1 MLRMDQVHV
10 IRHKVLVEHQSIRQV
25 ARDLGLSRNTVVRY
39 LTLAEPRRVALKPR
53 PSPLHEKVDQR
64 IRQLLNQWRPR
75 TTRKQ
80 RPTGSRL
87 HRQLLEE
94 GFTVGKTTVYDCL
107 RELRRRCLPNSVSR
121 LRNFGKCC
129 PTPTA
134 SWKPRVSWRDCWRHL
149 AVMTNKPFAP
159 P

>member
-10 IRHKVLVEHQSIRQV
+10 IRHKVLVEQQSIRQV
-25 ARDLGLSRNTVVRY
+25 ARDLGLSRNTVARY

-64 IRQLLNQWRPR
+64 IRQLLDQWRPR

-87 HRQLLEE
+87 RRHRIEKV
-94 GFTVGKTTVYDCL
+94 FRVGKTTVYECL
-107 RELRRRCLPNSVSR
+107 SELRRQAAEVFIPLICQPGEV
-121 LRNFGKCC
+121 
-129 PTPTA
+129 A
-134 SWKPRVSWRDCWRHL
+134 QI
-149 AVMTNKPFAP
+149 
-159 P
+159 